1 MNEDDVRAVVH
12 EAVHETLEALGID
25 VSDKQEAQS
34 DFLFLRKQRLGT
46 EELYKWVR
54 RSIIGAAL
62 GGLCYALWEG
72 FKQTLKSGS

>member
-1 MNEDDVRAVVH
+1 MNEDDVRSVVH
-12 EAVHETLEALGID
+12 EAVRETLGALGVDVID
-25 VSDKQEAQS
+25 KRETQA
-34 DFLFLRKQRLGT
+34 DFLFLRKQRRGT

-72 FKQTLKSGS
+72 FKQTLKGG

>member
-12 EAVHETLEALGID
+12 EAVHETLEALGIEI
-25 VSDKQEAQS
+25 SNKHETQA
-34 DFLFLRKQRLGT
+34 DFLFLRKQRRGT

-62 GGLCYALWEG
+62 GGLCFALWEG
-72 FKQTLKSGS
+72 FKQALKSGS